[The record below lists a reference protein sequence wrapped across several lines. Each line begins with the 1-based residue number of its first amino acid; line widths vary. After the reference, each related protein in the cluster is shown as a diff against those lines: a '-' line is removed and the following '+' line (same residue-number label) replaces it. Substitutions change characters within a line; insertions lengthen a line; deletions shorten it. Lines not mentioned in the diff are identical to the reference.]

1 MSPHP
6 NLFSVHPE
14 ITYQGHR
21 WVPDQK
27 NITCSYWRR
36 EHRQCG
42 SQAFRQMLP
51 WVKNYPTFPTL
62 VQTWENNLRR
72 WREGRKRRSFSMTVH
87 WAAPW
92 PKIDLQTRVK
102 SDEIF
107 YHIFSNL
114 SGMKTNWSYVPP
126 HLVMPPGPGPTST
139 TWQPAREPPDLA
151 TRSSSLGSIMKFWE
165 SRFWAWKR
173 NCLTSTTQMLLNV

>member
-1 MSPHP
+1 MGSRPEEHYLLILKERTSP
-6 NLFSVHPE
+6 VW
-14 ITYQGHR
+14 ITSLS
-21 WVPDQK
+21 PDASLSK
-27 NITCSYWRR
+27 
-36 EHRQCG
+36 
-42 SQAFRQMLP
+42 
-51 WVKNYPTFPTL
+51 KNYSTFPAL
-62 VQTWENNLRR
+62 VQTWQNNLRR

-107 YHIFSNL
+107 YHNFSNF
-114 SGMKTNWSYVPP
+114 SGMKTNWIYVPP

-151 TRSSSLGSIMKFWE
+151 TRSRSLGSIMKFWE

-173 NCLTSTTQMLLNV
+173 NFFYINNPNVVKCLILP